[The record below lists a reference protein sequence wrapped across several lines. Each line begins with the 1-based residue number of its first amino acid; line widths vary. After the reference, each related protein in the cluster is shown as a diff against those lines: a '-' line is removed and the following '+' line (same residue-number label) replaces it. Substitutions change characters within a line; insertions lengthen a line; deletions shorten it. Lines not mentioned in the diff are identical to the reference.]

1 MTYTLT
7 KLPKSEIEIRVEVPF
22 SEFEPHVRRAA
33 TLISDEHDIEG
44 FRRGKAP
51 YTVVQQ
57 QFGEAAIYARAAD
70 IAVRKLYPQLI
81 DRLVTH
87 NEIAE
92 RHPPIGKPK
101 ISVTKLAPGNEFL
114 FSVTLSLLPEVTLP
128 NYKTIARNA
137 QSQKKEVAASEKEI
151 DEVLSWIRESRTN
164 KIPVA
169 RAAQQGDAV
178 EIDFTVRHN
187 DVAMES
193 GKSRNHPL
201 IIGKGKF
208 LPGFEDQLVDMQKNE
223 KKTFIL
229 TAPDNWHDKALA
241 GKTLDFEVIM
251 KSIEERQ
258 TPELTDEFAKNVGK
272 FSSVQELRQSI
283 HDGIVQEKQE
293 KELQR
298 VRTLMIEE
306 VARRATIEVPEVLI
320 LSELE
325 KMLADLKTSIENTG
339 IKWEDYLLHIKKTI
353 DELRGDMREEAE
365 RRVRIALCL
374 RTIADDEHIQPDKEE
389 VEMRA
394 HEIVRQYK
402 DLRDAASALDPKE
415 LREYTLGILR
425 NEKVFTFLETQT

>member
-1 MTYTLT
+1 MTYTLI

-33 TLISDEHDIEG
+33 TLISDEHNMEG

-57 QFGEAAIYARAAD
+57 QFGEATIYEHAAD

-81 DRLVTH
+81 DTLITR

-92 RHPPIGKPK
+92 RHPPIGRPE

-114 FSVTLSLLPEVTLP
+114 FSVKISLLPEVTLP
-128 NYKTIARNA
+128 DYKTIARNA
-137 QSQKKEVAASEKEI
+137 QSQKKEVAVSEQEI
-151 DEVLSWIRESRTN
+151 DDVLSWIHESRTN
-164 KIPVA
+164 NVPVA
-169 RAAQQGDAV
+169 RAAREGDAV

-187 DVAMES
+187 GAAMES
-193 GKSRNHPL
+193 GESRNHPL
-201 IIGKGKF
+201 IVGKGKF
-208 LPGFEDQLVDMQKNE
+208 LPGFEDQLVDMQKDE
-223 KKTFIL
+223 KKTFSL

-241 GKTLDFEVIM
+241 GKTLNFEVIM
-251 KSIEERQ
+251 RSIEERQ

-283 HDGIVQEKQE
+283 HDGILQEKQE

-306 VARRATIEVPEVLI
+306 VARRATIEVPEILI
-320 LSELE
+320 ISELE
-325 KMLADLKTSIENTG
+325 KMLADTKTSIEYTG
-339 IKWEDYLLHIKKTI
+339 MKWEDYLLHIKKTM
-353 DELRGDMREEAE
+353 DELRRDMREEAKH
-365 RRVRIALCL
+365 RVRIALCL
-374 RTIADDEHIQPDKEE
+374 RTIADDEHIQPDEE
-389 VEMRA
+389 EIKTRA
-394 HEIVRQYK
+394 NEIVRQYK
-402 DLRDAASALDPKE
+402 NPHEVKSALDPKE

-425 NEKVFTFLETQT
+425 NEKVFTFLEMQT